1 MRGGRVSRDG
11 PLCELG
17 AKQRLNEITEAD
29 LVCVRFVLSYYTSD
43 HFLKNMCFKRG
54 TPTGQGRFWKGKYFS
69 EWKGWG
75 KILYID
81 KI

>member
-43 HFLKNMCFKRG
+43 HFLKNMVCALKEAHLLAKEDSGKVNIF
-54 TPTGQGRFWKGKYFS
+54 QSGRDGERFC
-69 EWKGWG
+69 
-75 KILYID
+75 I
-81 KI
+81 